1 MSDLLGLALSGVRA
15 TRIALEQ
22 IADNVANAATL
33 GHVRRSVEVASLLPP
48 GSLSPFERDQVAAG
62 GVEVRGIVR
71 AADLIRQD
79 SLRRTEG
86 DVAMLEASER
96 WLSLVQ
102 SSLTGPAS
110 LAEPISEL
118 FAGLSDL
125 VSDPASIAVRATL
138 LARANALAD
147 RFNASAAD
155 LARLESDLK
164 ADADGEA
171 ARLTSLGRAL
181 AEVNLQIR
189 RATPGSGAAAGL
201 ADRRDKLLVEIGQIA
216 TIDVRFDARGMATVR
231 VGDAGGPLLV
241 DGPRSE
247 AARVERAPD
256 GGLTLRLGPQGSD
269 EAAPLLGGSLAGLSV
284 ARTLLIEAGS
294 RLDALADRIATDFN
308 AAHMDGA
315 DSLGAD
321 GQALFSTLRVIPEP
335 ARGNGGDAR
344 VFVTLADGAA
354 PGPLL
359 LSFNAMAGEWT
370 LARADNSDS
379 VTGTMPL
386 TLDGVTVETAGTAK
400 GGDLFMLVPR
410 AGAAGIALRPLA
422 PAEVAAAPR
431 WLADA
436 AAGNLGVARA
446 EIRRGP
452 PLDPPPVPPLV
463 PPFAVH
469 VLAGGLLE
477 LRDADDVV
485 VASGAV
491 GEWLA
496 GDGFEIRV
504 TGQPEEGDRFRIRLT
519 EPGQGGNGNAVALL
533 ALRELR
539 GPLGT
544 IEDSHDRLVAGISV
558 PLAETRTREE
568 AARSNRDAAA
578 EALAQASGVDL
589 NREAAE
595 MLLFQQAYQANARII
610 QTARETFAALLQ
622 SVDS

>member
-1 MSDLLGLALSGVRA
+1 MSDILGLALSGVRA
-15 TRIALEQ
+15 TRLALEQ
-22 IADNVANAATL
+22 IADNVANAATP
-33 GHVRRSVEVASLLPP
+33 GHVRRSVQVGALLPP
-48 GSLSPFERDQVAAG
+48 ASLSPFERDKVGAG

-86 DVAMLEASER
+86 DVAMLGASER

-102 SSLTGPAS
+102 SGLTGPAS
-110 LAEPISEL
+110 LAQPISEL
-118 FAGLSDL
+118 FGSLADL
-125 VSDPASIAVRATL
+125 VSDPSSIAVRATFL
-138 LARANALAD
+138 SRADALAE

-155 LARLESDLK
+155 LGQLERDLK
-164 ADADGEA
+164 ADGDVEA

-189 RATPGSGAAAGL
+189 RTTPGSGAEAGL
-201 ADRRDKLLVEIGQIA
+201 ADRRDKLLGEIGQIA
-216 TIDVRFDARGMATVR
+216 TIDVRFDPRGMAIVR

-256 GGLTLRLGPQGSD
+256 GGLVLRLGPQGSD
-269 EAAPLLGGSLAGLSV
+269 EVAPLVGGSLAGLSV
-284 ARTLLIEAGS
+284 ARRLLVEAGN
-294 RLDALADRIATDFN
+294 RLDGLADRVATDLN
-308 AAHMDGA
+308 AAHMAGA
-315 DSLGAD
+315 DVFGAD
-321 GQALFSTLRVIPEP
+321 GQALFSTLRVIAEP
-335 ARGNGGDAR
+335 AQGNGGDAR
-344 VFVTLADGAA
+344 VFVSVADGAA
-354 PGPLL
+354 PVPMTLAY
-359 LSFNAMAGEWT
+359 NATSGEWT
-370 LARADNSDS
+370 LARADATAS
-379 VTGTMPL
+379 VTGSVPL
-386 TLDGVTVETAGTAK
+386 TLDGVTVETAGS
-400 GGDLFMLVPR
+400 PR
-410 AGAAGIALRPLA
+410 AGDFFILSPRSGAAGIALRSIA

-436 AAGNLGVARA
+436 APGNQGVARA
-446 EIRRGP
+446 EIRRAA

-463 PPFAVH
+463 PPFTVH
-469 VLAGGLLE
+469 ALAGGLLE

-491 GEWLA
+491 GDWLA

-504 TGQPEEGDRFRIRLT
+504 TGRPAEEDRFRIRLT
-519 EPGQGGNGNAVALL
+519 EPGQGGNANAVALL

-558 PLAETRTREE
+558 PLSETRTREE
-568 AARSNRDAAA
+568 AARALRDAAA
-578 EALAQASGVDL
+578 EALAQASGIDL

-622 SVDS
+622 SVGG